1 MPWGELLLLHV
12 MCPAAAAAAA
22 GDAGVALA
30 HHRPVRQRSA
40 VPRPHSLHPCPT
52 KTQTRWLV
60 SKTLGLA
67 GIQALDRATEVCCER
82 SNPTLQIGYL
92 IIWSVGY
99 GLYWEHVFKL
109 LPNLYAAEWHM

>member
-1 MPWGELLLLHV
+1 MLVLPWLITAQSGNALH
-12 MCPAAAAAAA
+12 CRGQP
-22 GDAGVALA
+22 
-30 HHRPVRQRSA
+30 PIK
-40 VPRPHSLHPCPT
+40 P
-52 KTQTRWLV
+52 QTRWLV